1 MSNKS
6 NVQSSDYCD
15 MEKAFKEGR
24 IPKCSPSENS
34 LPKLSEGMKKGVPSP
49 LLEAFR
55 LEKKKQINSEH
66 QHRAASTPL

>member
-24 IPKCSPSENS
+24 IPKYSPPENS
-34 LPKLSEGMKKGVPSP
+34 LPELPEGMKKGIPS
-49 LLEAFR
+49 LLLTAFR
-55 LEKKKQINSEH
+55 LEKKKADQE
-66 QHRAASTPL
+66 